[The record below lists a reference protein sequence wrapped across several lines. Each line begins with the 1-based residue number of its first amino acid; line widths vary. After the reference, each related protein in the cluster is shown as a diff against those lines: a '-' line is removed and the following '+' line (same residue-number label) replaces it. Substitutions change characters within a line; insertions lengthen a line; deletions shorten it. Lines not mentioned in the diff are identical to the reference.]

1 MPDLISDQRDMSFNI
16 FEQLRADE
24 LCAHSPYQEFSKDL
38 FEMIISESLKMS
50 LREAMPLNGVG
61 DREGC
66 GIQNGQVRVPGA
78 FQRPWKL
85 FTEWGWIVLTEP
97 PEVGGQ
103 GLPQVIGLTCLEHTL
118 AANYSFYSFLSLTKG
133 AARLILNFGTEEQK
147 NKYMFRML
155 EGKWAGSMCLTEPQA
170 GSDVGAVKTTAKR
183 NEDGTF
189 SISGSKIFITDGDHD
204 LTENIIHPVLA
215 RIEGAPPG
223 TRGISLFVVPK
234 YRVNKDGSIGEF
246 NDVKVIGLE
255 EKMGLHG
262 SPTCALNFGEDGNC
276 VGELLGEE
284 NRGMKIMFQMMN
296 EARLGVGLAGMALAS
311 TAYLHALEYARER
324 IQGSDYRET
333 GNPNAPG
340 VPIIRHP
347 DVRRMLMYMKSL
359 VEGMRGMI
367 YYSAYCMDR
376 VSIATDDEDRSK
388 WQGFVDLLI
397 PVVKGY
403 SSEMGFRV
411 VETAMQ
417 VYGGYGY
424 VSEYPVEQF
433 LRDCKIT
440 SIFEGTNGIQAM
452 DLVGRKLGM
461 KGGTVFDRFLEEI
474 GKFVELAKED
484 LDLGVEMDKLEAA
497 RTAVSEAGTF
507 LRTEL
512 QRDAAL
518 PLLYAHDFLHLFGDL
533 ILGWQL
539 LWQANI
545 AGKKMKSVFEQN
557 GQGIRDAKEK
567 MVQKD
572 SDLAFYSGKIAAAK
586 YFANHFL
593 TLSQGKAEVIKNG
606 DTSMMEIFDACFG

>member
-1 MPDLISDQRDMSFNI
+1 MPDLLSDQRDMEFTI
-16 FEQLRADE
+16 FEQLQADK
-24 LCAHSPYQEFSKDL
+24 LCAHEPYKEFSRDL
-38 FEMIISESLKMS
+38 FEMIMTESLKMS
-50 LREAMPLNGVG
+50 AREAMPLNAVG

-66 GIQNGQVRVPGA
+66 RMEDGQVNVPKA
-78 FQRPWKL
+78 FQEPWRL

-97 PEVGGQ
+97 PDVGGQ
-103 GLPQVIGLTCLEHTL
+103 GIPQVIGLTCLEHTL

-133 AARLILNFGTEEQK
+133 AVRLIQNFGTEDQK
-147 NKYMFRML
+147 NRYMFKML
-155 EGKWAGSMCLTEPQA
+155 EGQWAGTMCLTEPNA
-170 GSDVGAVKTTAKR
+170 GSDVGAVKTMAKR
-183 NEDGTF
+183 NPDGTF

-215 RIEGAPPG
+215 RIEGAPAG
-223 TRGISLFVVPK
+223 TRGISLFLVPK
-234 YRVNKDGSIGEF
+234 YCVNDDGSLGEF
-246 NDVKVIGLE
+246 NDIKVTGLE

-262 SPTCALNFGEDGNC
+262 SPTCAMNFGEDGKC

-284 NRGMKIMFQMMN
+284 NRGMRIMFQMMN

-311 TAYLHALEYARER
+311 TAYLHSLEYAKER
-324 IQGSDYRET
+324 IQGTDFREA
-333 GNPNAPG
+333 GNPDAPS

-367 YYSAYCMDR
+367 YFGAYCMDR

-397 PVVKGY
+397 PVIKGY

-433 LRDCKIT
+433 LRDSKIT

-461 KGGTVFDRFLEEI
+461 KGGSIFDRFLGEI
-474 GKFVELAKED
+474 GDFVALAREK
-484 LDLGVEMDKLEAA
+484 
-497 RTAVSEAGTF
+497 AG
-507 LRTEL
+507 L
-512 QRDAAL
+512 
-518 PLLYAHDFLHLFGDL
+518 
-533 ILGWQL
+533 
-539 LWQANI
+539 
-545 AGKKMKSVFEQN
+545 
-557 GQGIRDAKEK
+557 
-567 MVQKD
+567 
-572 SDLAFYSGKIAAAK
+572 
-586 YFANHFL
+586 
-593 TLSQGKAEVIKNG
+593 
-606 DTSMMEIFDACFG
+606 